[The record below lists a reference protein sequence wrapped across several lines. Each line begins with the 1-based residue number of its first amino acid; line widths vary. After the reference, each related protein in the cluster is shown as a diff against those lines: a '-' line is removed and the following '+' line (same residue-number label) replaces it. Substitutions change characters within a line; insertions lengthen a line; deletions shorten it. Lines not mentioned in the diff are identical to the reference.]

1 MDYKNDREK
10 LPGDGS
16 PLEQSGSHHEAELA
30 ELNDDRNGQF
40 HRSFTPRQVHIISLG
55 SNIGSGVF
63 IGTGSALASGGPGN
77 MIIAY
82 ALVCSCV
89 WAVLQTLSE
98 MTIAFPTSGNFI
110 DYAGRWV
117 DPALA
122 FGAGFAE
129 WLGWTAIIA
138 AEAVFCDILINFWAD
153 GAIPPA
159 AIYTIFLAATF
170 VIFLLPNTIF
180 AWFEYFTS
188 LIKIFLFLI
197 IIFLS
202 LALVCGAGPSGE
214 AVRDQVFIGI
224 IGGEAHSPRHALGH
238 ATKLVPYR
246 VGIVYMLSV
255 MFITLLVRSDDERLL
270 GGSGVTASPFVIA
283 TLDSRIA
290 VISDI
295 LNVGMIIGILAI
307 SAEAV
312 YLSSRVLRTIA
323 HQKLVPEFIAKVDS
337 QGRPPGGRTAFTWL
351 ISITSAS
358 FFCMW
363 IIIGFTSFQFHR
375 ALKLQNDPL
384 FTEPYAWKSIGWPLA
399 PTWLLSICAL
409 LTASCFAIGIKPL
422 GGGGFNPNNFF
433 QYIIGILIIVVFTAG
448 YKVIIRTPWR
458 DLATADLRTGRRHLS
473 VEEINQLDAY
483 YSMSKWR
490 RFGTYVQLW

>member
-1 MDYKNDREK
+1 
-10 LPGDGS
+10 
-16 PLEQSGSHHEAELA
+16 
-30 ELNDDRNGQF
+30 
-40 HRSFTPRQVHIISLG
+40 
-55 SNIGSGVF
+55 
-63 IGTGSALASGGPGN
+63 
-77 MIIAY
+77 
-82 ALVCSCV
+82 
-89 WAVLQTLSE
+89 
-98 MTIAFPTSGNFI
+98 
-110 DYAGRWV
+110 
-117 DPALA
+117 
-122 FGAGFAE
+122 
-129 WLGWTAIIA
+129 
-138 AEAVFCDILINFWAD
+138 
-153 GAIPPA
+153 
-159 AIYTIFLAATF
+159 
-170 VIFLLPNTIF
+170 
-180 AWFEYFTS
+180 
-188 LIKIFLFLI
+188 
-197 IIFLS
+197 
-202 LALVCGAGPSGE
+202 
-214 AVRDQVFIGI
+214 
-224 IGGEAHSPRHALGH
+224 
-238 ATKLVPYR
+238 
-246 VGIVYMLSV
+246 